1 MRTEI
6 FTRIVLVIAALLGAV
21 GVIAA
26 AGATHSGD
34 QALLGPLSLV
44 ALTHAP
50 TLLVLALAAPAT
62 RLFRLAIVVI
72 GLGAIVFVADLAVR
86 HFTGAALF
94 PMAAPAGGTALIL
107 GWLVLAV
114 GAAIGWRS

>member
-1 MRTEI
+1 MSSET
-6 FTRIVLVIAALLGAV
+6 FTRIVVVIAALLGAV

-34 QALLGPLSLV
+34 QALLGPLSLI

-50 TLLVLALAAPAT
+50 TLLVLAFAAPAT

-72 GLGAIVFVADLAVR
+72 GLGAVVFVADLAMR
-86 HFTGAALF
+86 HFIGAALF
-94 PMAAPAGGTALIL
+94 PMAAPAGGSALIL
-107 GWLVLAV
+107 GWLIVAAG
-114 GAAIGWRS
+114 GAFGRR